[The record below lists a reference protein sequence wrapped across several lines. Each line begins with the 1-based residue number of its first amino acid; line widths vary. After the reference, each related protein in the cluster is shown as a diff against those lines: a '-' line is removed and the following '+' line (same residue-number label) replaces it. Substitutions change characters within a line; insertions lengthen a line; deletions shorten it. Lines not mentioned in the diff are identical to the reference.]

1 MYDLQ
6 LLSIRAVHNTKGL
19 HHMAKRKDDGLT
31 MLLVALMTEQA
42 DLDERVANTRAL
54 VAVLGKEHGIRLPYP
69 PEA

>member
-1 MYDLQ
+1 
-6 LLSIRAVHNTKGL
+6 
-19 HHMAKRKDDGLT
+19 MAKRKDDGLT